1 MAETPEAK
9 VKRKIKEVLKTF
21 GEDVYYFMPAMGSFG
36 KSGVPDI
43 IACVHGAF
51 VGIEVKAD
59 KRKNPPTD
67 IQKKNLAEIAA
78 ASGAALVIDANDLDF
93 LKGFIEGV
101 IANRKDTA
109 KFTGAAL
116 KRYME

>member
-9 VKRKIKEVLKTF
+9 VKRKIKQMLKSF
-21 GEDVYYFMPAMGSFG
+21 GSDVYYFMPAMGSFG
-36 KSGVPDI
+36 KAGVPDI
-43 IACVHGAF
+43 IVCAHGSF
-51 VGIEVKAD
+51 IGIEVKAD

-93 LKGFIEGV
+93 LKGFIEGLME
-101 IANRKDTA
+101 NRKDVE
-109 KFTGAAL
+109 KFVSDIYRRHT
-116 KRYME
+116 

>member
-59 KRKNPPTD
+59 KRKNPPTE
-67 IQKKNLAEIAA
+67 IQKKNLSEIAA
-78 ASGAALVIDANDLDF
+78 ARGAALVIDANDLEF

-101 IANRKDTA
+101 IANRKDVEKVVGNA
-109 KFTGAAL
+109 YRRFAQ
-116 KRYME
+116 